1 MRRDFTEME
10 IACTRALSSVT
21 YLRSSYTRSNLTL
34 SNLLLL
40 LFPQPQAHQRIPGPS
55 GSKSADHMGAA
66 ACVVEGANWGMATRL
81 EEWVDKLKKLE
92 EGIASEVLVQGLD
105 FFACCNVVLRF

>member
-1 MRRDFTEME
+1 
-10 IACTRALSSVT
+10 
-21 YLRSSYTRSNLTL
+21 
-34 SNLLLL
+34 
-40 LFPQPQAHQRIPGPS
+40 
-55 GSKSADHMGAA
+55 
-66 ACVVEGANWGMATRL
+66 MATRL